1 MGALGSLRLARMDS
15 LKRRLLADETLLPDD
30 RRWFY
35 ETTAKVP
42 DTFRA
47 AYLDSY
53 QETTRTE
60 GNRQANSNLLETL
73 EEATG
78 YKIRIATSDEELRA
92 NAKRRADACG
102 RIWATIGPQA
112 LPYLRRYYEA
122 EGIKI
127 PFPKGK
133 LSAGGILERLMCDL
147 WWRKQLRRHTARRV
161 ERLAILSGMVHSRAG
176 MFCSNE
182 ALNRRREQLKRNA
195 ALLESLEATD
205 QHGNVLT
212 LEQIARH
219 SIANKAIRRAEIMT
233 RLAGAERYAKKH
245 DYIASFHTIT
255 CPSRFHAR
263 HHKSGKA
270 NNTFIKT
277 TPSQAQHY
285 LVKLWSRARA
295 SLKYHGLPVFGIR
308 VAEPHHDGTPH
319 WHLLLWHRRE
329 HYQAIKQ
336 VLRTYSLADTPDE
349 KGAKKRR
356 YSAKLLTDPCGS
368 AVAYV
373 AKYIAKGL
381 DGYRVQG
388 FDEDKQERYTDSDS
402 AERVDAWAS
411 CWGIRQ
417 YQTVGMPPIT
427 QWRELR
433 RLTQEMCKSPLVDIA
448 SEAANNAKFETY
460 IEVQGLFS
468 KPPDGWPVALH
479 KEPVE
484 GLTRYLEPRPDR
496 ITGLVDYYSITV
508 SRPTRWKIGFS
519 SRAAARPWTR
529 FNNCRLSNLR
539 ANFPGLDP
547 PMRADSRPGH
557 SKKKFHITGPPG
569 AKLLFPY
576 FPQLYSVELRPLS
589 R

>member
-1 MGALGSLRLARMDS
+1 MDA

-35 ETTAKVP
+35 ESTAKVP
-42 DTFRA
+42 DSFRA
-47 AYLDSY
+47 AYLDRY
-53 QETTRTE
+53 QETTRSV
-60 GNRQANSNLLETL
+60 GNRQANTDLIETL

-78 YKIRIATSDEELRA
+78 IQINVATSDEALRA
-92 NAKRRADACG
+92 NAKKRARACS
-102 RIWATIGPQA
+102 RIWASMGPA
-112 LPYLRRYYEA
+112 CLPLFRRYYA
-122 EGIKI
+122 KEGIEI
-127 PFPKGK
+127 PFPTRK
-133 LSAGGILERLMCDL
+133 LAAGSILERCMCDV
-147 WWRKQLRRHTARRV
+147 WWRKQLRRVTARRV
-161 ERLAILSGMVHSRAG
+161 ERLAILSGMVHHHAG
-176 MFCSNE
+176 LFCSNE
-182 ALNRRREQLKRNA
+182 TLNRRREQLRRNA

-212 LEQIARH
+212 LEQIAHH

-233 RLAGAERYAKKH
+233 RLAGSDRYAQKH
-245 DYIASFHTIT
+245 GYIASFHTIT

-263 HHKSGKA
+263 HHKSGKF

-277 TPSQAQHY
+277 TPRQAQHY
-285 LVKLWSRARA
+285 LVKLWARARA
-295 SLKYHGLPVFGIR
+295 SLKYHDLPVFGVR

-319 WHLLLWHRRE
+319 WHVLLWHRRE
-329 HYQAIKQ
+329 HYQHIKQ
-336 VLRTYSLADTPDE
+336 VLRAYALADTPDE
-349 KGAKKRR
+349 KGARKRR
-356 YSAKLLTDPCGS
+356 YTAKLLTDPCGS
-368 AVAYV
+368 PVAYV

-388 FDEDKQERYTDSDS
+388 YDEDKEERYTDDSS

-417 YQTVGMPPIT
+417 YQTIGMPPIS

-448 SEAANNAKFETY
+448 AEAANNAKFETY

-468 KPPDGWPVALH
+468 KPPSGWPVALH

-496 ITGLVDYYSITV
+496 ITGLVDDCAVTV
-508 SRPTRWKIGFS
+508 TRPIIWKIGFS
-519 SRAAARPWTR
+519 SRASARPWTR
-529 FNNCRLSNLR
+529 FNNCRLSNVH

-547 PMRADSRPGH
+547 PIRADSRPNPG
-557 SKKKFHITGPPG
+557 KKQFKITGPPG

-576 FPQLYSVELRPLS
+576 FPQLYSLELRPLT